1 MIMDQQVHDIRIE
14 NWKRLILEANAS
26 SLTKT
31 EWCRQN
37 DINPKTFYY
46 WQRKLRRIEAEKVL
60 SPSTL
65 PEISESKA
73 GAVPSAFVDLTHL
86 YNEEPASVKNQ
97 DNPIPSS
104 FSPQLMLMDGQ
115 YRILI
120 GEAVQEQTL
129 VTLLRAIRNAQR
141 F

>member
-31 EWCRQN
+31 EWCHQN

-60 SPSTL
+60 SPAAL
-65 PEISESKA
+65 PEVSETKVGS
-73 GAVPSAFVDLTHL
+73 VPSAFVDITHL
-86 YNEEPASVKNQ
+86 YKEESSPVQNQ
-97 DNPIPSS
+97 DSPMPSA

-129 VTLLRAIRNAQR
+129 VTLLKAIRNAER
-141 F
+141 L